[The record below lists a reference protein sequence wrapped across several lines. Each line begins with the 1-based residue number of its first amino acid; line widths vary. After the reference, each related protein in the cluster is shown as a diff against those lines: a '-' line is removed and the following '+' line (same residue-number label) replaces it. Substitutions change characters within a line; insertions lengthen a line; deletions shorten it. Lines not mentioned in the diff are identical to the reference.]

1 MKVIDGRGVAGR
13 EAEEAHGGEGGGR
26 GMWVHLS
33 IRKGKKP
40 KEAKTRRFHQKIRF
54 GLNKTALSPF
64 PEVELRHKRLYLSIA
79 ATGDGDL

>member
-40 KEAKTRRFHQKIRF
+40 KEAKTRRFHQKNQIRSEQD
-54 GLNKTALSPF
+54 ALS

-79 ATGDGDL
+79 VTGDGDL